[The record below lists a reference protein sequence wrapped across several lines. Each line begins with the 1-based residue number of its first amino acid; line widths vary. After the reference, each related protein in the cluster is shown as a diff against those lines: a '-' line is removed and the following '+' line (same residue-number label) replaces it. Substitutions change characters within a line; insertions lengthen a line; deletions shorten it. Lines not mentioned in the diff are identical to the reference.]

1 MIDGRRRFRGRVS
14 GTDGKD
20 VVIDVDGEPVQL
32 HIDDIAKAK
41 LIVTDEMIAQLGKE
55 KES

>member
-1 MIDGRRRFRGRVS
+1 MVVAVFAAGVS
-14 GTDGKD
+14 GTDGND
-20 VVIDVDGEPVQL
+20 VVIDVDGERVQL

-55 KES
+55 KAS